1 LTDSRAAGVDVKEVQ
16 EVSTDISVDECR
28 GQVELLSEEKED
40 REESSVKAEQGSMK
54 LNTEELPSV
63 RSPCQS
69 CDPGNVLK
77 VAQEADQLQHRD
89 IYQHQ
94 ENPTNPR
101 LQDIRA
107 LQQLNYKQ
115 VVPMGLSHHQGQ
127 QPQQH
132 PSVMD
137 NLNRQMK
144 RHEVKGGYGQYPG
157 QVVVGHQQQQVRPDH
172 GDQSLNHLSAQLR
185 SVLDF
190 SRLPTLEE
198 ALSPSGSP
206 PLPPSPPPLP
216 LFSRCPAT
224 NQAQIWGLQESSR
237 TPGRIPL
244 HPLPPRD
251 LYGPSLSLRRPWP
264 TNNLP
269 SPPAASSKPSLD
281 GILCTSLVA
290 LTNKHREGKYW
301 FKSGCPTPDPRW
313 PPVQQLMAGPI
324 PGDCDYSELR
334 TAFLSHGQTCHLFVQ
349 NNQAWLERNQE
360 KFGSRQVKF
369 GYVVFTEAETAER
382 LFRQGG
388 VIVRRASGERIQ
400 VRVKRMDGLPAQF
413 YRS

>member
-1 LTDSRAAGVDVKEVQ
+1 LDP
-16 EVSTDISVDECR
+16 
-28 GQVELLSEEKED
+28 LL
-40 REESSVKAEQGSMK
+40 
-54 LNTEELPSV
+54 
-63 RSPCQS
+63 
-69 CDPGNVLK
+69 
-77 VAQEADQLQHRD
+77 
-89 IYQHQ
+89 YQ
-94 ENPTNPR
+94 
-101 LQDIRA
+101 
-107 LQQLNYKQ
+107 
-115 VVPMGLSHHQGQ
+115 QGQ
-127 QPQQH
+127 RYG
-132 PSVMD
+132 
-137 NLNRQMK
+137 N
-144 RHEVKGGYGQYPG
+144 GGQF
-157 QVVVGHQQQQVRPDH
+157 QQQVVRQEA
-172 GDQSLNHLSAQLR
+172 GDSINHLSDQLR

-190 SRLPTLEE
+190 SRLPSLEE

-216 LFSRCPAT
+216 LFSRCPFT
-224 NQAQIWGLQESSR
+224 NQAQLWGLQEA
-237 TPGRIPL
+237 PGRVPL
-244 HPLPPRD
+244 HPLPLPPRD
-251 LYGPSLSLRRPWP
+251 LYGPSLSIRRPWP
-264 TNNLP
+264 SSVNLP

-281 GILCTSLVA
+281 AILCTSLVA

-313 PPVQQLMAGPI
+313 PAVQQLMAGPI

-334 TAFLSHGQTCHLFVQ
+334 TAFLSHGQTCHLFIQ

-388 VIVRRASGERIQ
+388 VVVRRASGERIQ

>member
-1 LTDSRAAGVDVKEVQ
+1 MDEKQSWSIDEQDGGDQ
-16 EVSTDISVDECR
+16 ES
-28 GQVELLSEEKED
+28 
-40 REESSVKAEQGSMK
+40 AEYQQQRQQ
-54 LNTEELPSV
+54 TSV
-63 RSPCQS
+63 RQ
-69 CDPGNVLK
+69 
-77 VAQEADQLQHRD
+77 QH
-89 IYQHQ
+89 Y
-94 ENPTNPR
+94 
-101 LQDIRA
+101 
-107 LQQLNYKQ
+107 
-115 VVPMGLSHHQGQ
+115 Q
-127 QPQQH
+127 QPQ
-132 PSVMD
+132 PSVAD
-137 NLNRQMK
+137 TLL
-144 RHEVKGGYGQYPG
+144 H
-157 QVVVGHQQQQVRPDH
+157 HQQWQQRRVVNSAGQFQQVKQSDG
-172 GDQSLNHLSAQLR
+172 GDQLNCQQQMGFESEAGGVDQQQLNHLSAQLR

-190 SRLPTLEE
+190 SRLPSLEE

-216 LFSRCPAT
+216 LFSRCPFT
-224 NQAQIWGLQESSR
+224 NQAQLWGLQEASR
-237 TPGRIPL
+237 APSRAPL
-244 HPLPPRD
+244 HPLPLPPRD

-264 TNNLP
+264 TASPP

-281 GILCTSLVA
+281 AILCTSLVA

-313 PPVQQLMAGPI
+313 PAIQQLMAGPI

-334 TAFLSHGQTCHLFVQ
+334 TAFLSHGQTCHLFIQ

-388 VIVRRASGERIQ
+388 VVVRRASGERIQ

>member
-1 LTDSRAAGVDVKEVQ
+1 MLLDDEQKKAHQEQNKKKHEGMSSASTPPGNALHGVLREEAGLHYQNIDQGYTRKTSVYQGYPLHPQQCKVYQPNFKQ
-16 EVSTDISVDECR
+16 ASSVSSQFYR
-28 GQVELLSEEKED
+28 GQ
-40 REESSVKAEQGSMK
+40 Q
-54 LNTEELPSV
+54 
-63 RSPCQS
+63 
-69 CDPGNVLK
+69 
-77 VAQEADQLQHRD
+77 
-89 IYQHQ
+89 
-94 ENPTNPR
+94 
-101 LQDIRA
+101 
-107 LQQLNYKQ
+107 
-115 VVPMGLSHHQGQ
+115 
-127 QPQQH
+127 

-137 NLNRQMK
+137 TIYQQL
-144 RHEVKGGYGQYPG
+144 HGVKAGQYRDG
-157 QVVVGHQQQQVRPDH
+157 DNRYQVGLDNGA
-172 GDQSLNHLSAQLR
+172 GDSLNHLSTQLQ

-190 SRLPTLEE
+190 SRLPSLEE

-206 PLPPSPPPLP
+206 PLPPSPPSFP
-216 LFSRCPAT
+216 LFSRHPT
-224 NQAQIWGLQESSR
+224 INEAQIWGLHETPRAPGPSS
-237 TPGRIPL
+237 GRAPL

-251 LYGPSLSLRRPWP
+251 FYGSSLSLRRPWP
-264 TNNLP
+264 SSNLP

-313 PPVQQLMAGPI
+313 PAVQQLMAGPI

-334 TAFLSHGQTCHLFVQ
+334 TAFLSHGQTCHLFIQ

-388 VIVRRASGERIQ
+388 VVLRRASGERIQ

>member
-1 LTDSRAAGVDVKEVQ
+1 MYVSSAPFED
-16 EVSTDISVDECR
+16 STDTSFDGQRDGSREVPESRIEGDEACIAQKR
-28 GQVELLSEEKED
+28 FLRSRQKQVIDNLQKKNSPDQTCNQNLLSA
-40 REESSVKAEQGSMK
+40 ESNKGAETAVKQAEGVKAAVQRISTVYKQQQG
-54 LNTEELPSV
+54 
-63 RSPCQS
+63 QS
-69 CDPGNVLK
+69 CQQSCKQMQEPPVSKQPSQQPHQSTGLDPLLYQQGQRYGNGGQFRQV
-77 VAQEADQLQHRD
+77 VRQEA
-89 IYQHQ
+89 
-94 ENPTNPR
+94 
-101 LQDIRA
+101 
-107 LQQLNYKQ
+107 
-115 VVPMGLSHHQGQ
+115 
-127 QPQQH
+127 
-132 PSVMD
+132 
-137 NLNRQMK
+137 
-144 RHEVKGGYGQYPG
+144 
-157 QVVVGHQQQQVRPDH
+157 
-172 GDQSLNHLSAQLR
+172 GDSLNHLSDQLR

-190 SRLPTLEE
+190 SRLPSLEE

-216 LFSRCPAT
+216 LFSRCPFT
-224 NQAQIWGLQESSR
+224 NQAQLWGLQEA
-237 TPGRIPL
+237 PGRVPL
-244 HPLPPRD
+244 HPLPLPPRD
-251 LYGPSLSLRRPWP
+251 LYGPSLSIRRPWP
-264 TNNLP
+264 SSVNPP

-281 GILCTSLVA
+281 AILCTSLVA

-313 PPVQQLMAGPI
+313 PAVQQLMAGPI

-334 TAFLSHGQTCHLFVQ
+334 TAFLSHGQTCHLFIQ

-388 VIVRRASGERIQ
+388 VVVRRASGERIQ

>member
-1 LTDSRAAGVDVKEVQ
+1 MGMLDSDSGDQNRDQSLPSGEVKM
-16 EVSTDISVDECR
+16 
-28 GQVELLSEEKED
+28 GAED
-40 REESSVKAEQGSMK
+40 LVKQAESVKAAVQQGSTGY
-54 LNTEELPSV
+54 LQQQGQT
-63 RSPCQS
+63 CQQS
-69 CDPGNVLK
+69 CKQMQESSGNNQQSLQATARDPL
-77 VAQEADQLQHRD
+77 
-89 IYQHQ
+89 YQ
-94 ENPTNPR
+94 
-101 LQDIRA
+101 
-107 LQQLNYKQ
+107 
-115 VVPMGLSHHQGQ
+115 QGQ
-127 QPQQH
+127 KYG
-132 PSVMD
+132 
-137 NLNRQMK
+137 N
-144 RHEVKGGYGQYPG
+144 GGQY
-157 QVVVGHQQQQVRPDH
+157 QQQQEAG
-172 GDQSLNHLSAQLR
+172 GDSLNHLSAQLR

-224 NQAQIWGLQESSR
+224 NQAQIWGLQESPN

-244 HPLPPRD
+244 HPLPLRD

-301 FKSGCPTPDPRW
+301 FKSGCPTPAPRW
-313 PPVQQLMAGPI
+313 PEVQQLMAGPI

-334 TAFLSHGQTCHLFVQ
+334 TAFLSHGQTCHLFIQ

-360 KFGSRQVKF
+360 KFGSRQLKF

-388 VIVRRASGERIQ
+388 VVVRRASGERIQ

>member
-1 LTDSRAAGVDVKEVQ
+1 VIQASLIVLLKNWMKSKAAVLTNRMVAIKNQ
-16 EVSTDISVDECR
+16 QRRQQT
-28 GQVELLSEEKED
+28 
-40 REESSVKAEQGSMK
+40 
-54 LNTEELPSV
+54 SV
-63 RSPCQS
+63 RQ
-69 CDPGNVLK
+69 
-77 VAQEADQLQHRD
+77 QH
-89 IYQHQ
+89 Y
-94 ENPTNPR
+94 
-101 LQDIRA
+101 
-107 LQQLNYKQ
+107 
-115 VVPMGLSHHQGQ
+115 Q
-127 QPQQH
+127 QPQ
-132 PSVMD
+132 PSVAD
-137 NLNRQMK
+137 TLLHHQQWQQRRVVNS
-144 RHEVKGGYGQYPG
+144 VGQYQ
-157 QVVVGHQQQQVRPDH
+157 QVKQGDGGDQLSCQQQMGFESEAGGV
-172 GDQSLNHLSAQLR
+172 DQQQLNHLSAQLR

-190 SRLPTLEE
+190 SRLPSLEE

-216 LFSRCPAT
+216 LFSRCPFT
-224 NQAQIWGLQESSR
+224 NQAQLWGLQEASR
-237 TPGRIPL
+237 APSRAPL
-244 HPLPPRD
+244 HPLPLPPRD

-264 TNNLP
+264 TASPP

-281 GILCTSLVA
+281 AILCTSLVA

-313 PPVQQLMAGPI
+313 PAIQQLMAGPI

-334 TAFLSHGQTCHLFVQ
+334 TAFLSHGQTCHLFIQ

-388 VIVRRASGERIQ
+388 VVVRRASGERIQ

>member
-1 LTDSRAAGVDVKEVQ
+1 MFVSTAPFEASTETSCDDQPEGSKEVLGRCNEGRDICVAQKRVLRSRQ
-16 EVSTDISVDECR
+16 ELTHQLQSRPKQMANIKVDKELLNSVPVEKCLLSANSHKGGETLVKQAASLKAAIKQVSTKYL
-28 GQVELLSEEKED
+28 QQ
-40 REESSVKAEQGSMK
+40 QG
-54 LNTEELPSV
+54 
-63 RSPCQS
+63 QS
-69 CDPGNVLK
+69 CQQNCKQLQEPPVSQQTTILDPPLYQQGQRYGNGGQYQQDQVR
-77 VAQEADQLQHRD
+77 QEA
-89 IYQHQ
+89 
-94 ENPTNPR
+94 
-101 LQDIRA
+101 
-107 LQQLNYKQ
+107 
-115 VVPMGLSHHQGQ
+115 
-127 QPQQH
+127 
-132 PSVMD
+132 
-137 NLNRQMK
+137 
-144 RHEVKGGYGQYPG
+144 
-157 QVVVGHQQQQVRPDH
+157 
-172 GDQSLNHLSAQLR
+172 GDSLTQLSAQLQ

-190 SRLPTLEE
+190 SRLPSLEE

-216 LFSRCPAT
+216 LFSRCPFT
-224 NQAQIWGLQESSR
+224 NQAQLWGLQESQ
-237 TPGRIPL
+237 GRVPL
-244 HPLPPRD
+244 HPLPLPPRD
-251 LYGPSLSLRRPWP
+251 LYGPSLSIRRPWP
-264 TNNLP
+264 SVNLP

-313 PPVQQLMAGPI
+313 PAVQQLMAGPI

-334 TAFLSHGQTCHLFVQ
+334 TAFLSHGQTCHLFIQ

-388 VIVRRASGERIQ
+388 VVVRRASGERIQ